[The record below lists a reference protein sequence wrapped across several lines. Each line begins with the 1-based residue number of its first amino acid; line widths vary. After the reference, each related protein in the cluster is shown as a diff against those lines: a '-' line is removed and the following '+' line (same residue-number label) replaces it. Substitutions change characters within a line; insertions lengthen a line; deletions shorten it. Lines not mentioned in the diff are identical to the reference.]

1 MELNNLCKI
10 NYNIYSMSNKLNLWK
25 RIKQKKSR
33 ECWDS
38 IILSRAIRE
47 GLVEKVT
54 FEQRLKKCGNEPLQ

>member
-1 MELNNLCKI
+1 
-10 NYNIYSMSNKLNLWK
+10 MSNKLNLWK

-54 FEQRLKKCGNEPLQ
+54 FEQRLKKCGSEPLQ